1 MNNNSGQWVIKLQ
14 SDQVKGP
21 YSTDAINKM
30 IVNGAFTGSEEVC
43 SYPEGEWK
51 LLTKQPEFY
60 DALLESL
67 ENPVEVDN
75 KRTQKM
81 EAETVIRTAEPAK
94 EEIPIP
100 KIQNI
105 DDLKELLEQERK
117 AEEVRQKSQKNMS
130 LAKSSSA
137 SPVAYQQMDLNLAGA
152 AQENIINDQ
161 DKNLEIQLT
170 DIKKLQQ
177 KEIKKLIP
185 FVLAAIFFIGAV
197 TYFFYPE
204 DKDARAGW
212 ALLTPQKND
221 EAISDAELKEY
232 KRNAARAFQSG
243 ILEKI
248 LASQQNLVRAVEGAP
263 KDLEAQGLLCMVY
276 EQIWPYTKQNQSD
289 LKSILT
295 VTQMARAINPISNYS
310 DSCQT
315 IFLLTKGQSKEARS
329 LLEKALDNPVEE
341 KFSLSAFLYLIK
353 AEILESENN
362 FINAAAYYEQ
372 AAKLWPQW
380 MTARFGLARMYY
392 KQGKFAEAREQYLE
406 MYNSN
411 KELKAALYGLALV
424 ELKGSKDPEK
434 ALPYFSNGFEIKQKL
449 PKDFL
454 TEALLNYAQ
463 ILMDRKEN
471 KKALEVAQV
480 GYRES
485 PSHRALKELV
495 VTLGGDE
502 KVENAQSEIMLIG
515 DQFANAGDCLV
526 AQAQYKAAFELD
538 SKNAA
543 AAFKAGRCLWKINQ
557 TRDAISWLDK
567 SIGADSNMLQ
577 AYVLKADY
585 ESQKFNFSN
594 AARTLQMASKKFSQ
608 SHEITKAQ
616 ALLEF
621 RKNNMVGAIQYGERA
636 VKLYNA
642 DVELLTLL
650 AQAHVFY
657 YMNAPSVGKDSLAK
671 KENSKELALK
681 YSGRAVDLEPAWP
694 ESQITVAKVMA
705 ATDGPIR
712 GESYLKQLI
721 KNYPYTI
728 EYRVALADFYKSN
741 EKYTDAAGM
750 YEEVVSIDGK
760 NKRANFGLAE
770 TYRILNK
777 PELAQ
782 RYYNLTSVLD
792 PSDVEPMFANAKLLI
807 ETAAGNEIKA
817 KTEQALAKLELVKKI
832 NPDFPKVSFLMAKC
846 YLELNDYQKA
856 MDMIK
861 EEKTRNPNI
870 ADSFILAAEIY
881 YRKAQFKE
889 CAAEYSAAI
898 KMRPSSAELY
908 VKSAV
913 CYRSSDA
920 VEIAED
926 MLAIALQKESGFPEI
941 YREQGYIFEKKGNP
955 PQAVLSFKKY
965 ILLSPNAPDRDIVVS
980 KIKQLGGEP
989 D

>member
-1 MNNNSGQWVIKLQ
+1 MSNNSGQWVIRIQ

-30 IVNGAFTGSEEVC
+30 IVYGAFSGSEEIC

-81 EAETVIRTAEPAK
+81 EAETQIRAVEPAK
-94 EEIPIP
+94 EEVPIP
-100 KIQNI
+100 KIQNT
-105 DDLKELLEQERK
+105 DDLKNLLEQERK
-117 AEEVRQKSQKNMS
+117 AEEVRQKSKKNKS
-130 LAKSSSA
+130 LARPSIASQAGA
-137 SPVAYQQMDLNLAGA
+137 SPA
-152 AQENIINDQ
+152 NIMNDR

-170 DIKKLQQ
+170 DIQKLQQ
-177 KEIKKLIP
+177 NEIKKIIP
-185 FVLAAIFFIGAV
+185 FVLVAIILIGAV
-197 TYFFYPE
+197 AYFFNS
-204 DKDARAGW
+204 KNKSSTTGW
-212 ALLTPQKND
+212 ALLAPQNNA

-232 KRNAARAFQSG
+232 KRNAAKAFQTG
-243 ILEKI
+243 ILEKV
-248 LASQQNLVRAVEGAP
+248 LALQPTLVLAVEGAP
-263 KDLEAQGLLCMVY
+263 KDLEALGLLCMVY
-276 EQIWPYTKQNQSD
+276 GQIWPYTKQSQSD
-289 LKSILT
+289 LKSILK
-295 VTQMARAINPISNYS
+295 VTQMARATNPISNYS

-315 IFLLTKGQSKEARS
+315 IFLLTKGQGKEARS
-329 LLEKALDNPVEE
+329 LLEKALDNPIEE
-341 KFSLSAFLYLIK
+341 KFSLGAFLYLIK

-362 FINAAAYYEQ
+362 FINAGAYYDQ
-372 AAKLWPQW
+372 AVKLWPQW
-380 MTARFGLARMYY
+380 NTARFGLARMYY
-392 KQGKFAEAREQYLE
+392 KQGKFAEAREQYLA
-406 MYNSN
+406 MYNTN
-411 KELKAALYGLALV
+411 KELKAALFGLALV
-424 ELKGSKDPEK
+424 ELKASKDIEK

-449 PKDFL
+449 PRDFL
-454 TEALLNYAQ
+454 TEALFNYAQ

-471 KKALEVAQV
+471 KKALEVAQA

-495 VTLGGDE
+495 VTLGGDD

-515 DQFANAGDCLV
+515 DQFANSGDCLV

-538 SKNAA
+538 SNNAM

-557 TRDAISWLDK
+557 TRDAIAWLEK
-567 SIGADSNMLQ
+567 SIGADPNMLQ

-585 ESQKFNFSN
+585 ESQKYNFSN
-594 AARTLQMASKKFSQ
+594 AARTLQVASRKFSQ

-636 VKLYNA
+636 VKIYNA

-650 AQAHVFY
+650 ARAHVFY

-671 KENSKELALK
+671 KDSSKELALK
-681 YSGRAVDLEPAWP
+681 YSGRAIDLEPAWP
-694 ESQITVAKVMA
+694 ESQITYAKVMSA
-705 ATDGPIR
+705 SEGLIR

-728 EYRVALADFYKSN
+728 EYRVALAEHYKEN
-741 EKYTDAAGM
+741 EKYSDSATM
-750 YEEVVSIDGK
+750 YEEVVSIDSK
-760 NKRANFGLAE
+760 NKKANFGLAE

-792 PSDVEPMFANAKLLI
+792 PSDVEPMFANAKLLL
-807 ETAAGNEIKA
+807 ETAAGNEVKA

-846 YLELNDYQKA
+846 YLELNDYQKS

-861 EEKTRNPNI
+861 EEKSRNPNL
-870 ADSFILAAEIY
+870 ADSFMLAAEIF
-881 YRKAQFKE
+881 YRKGQFKE

-898 KMRPSSAELY
+898 KIRPSSAELY
-908 VKSAV
+908 VKSAI
-913 CYRSSDA
+913 CYRNSDA
-920 VEIAED
+920 LEVAED
-926 MLAIALQKESGFPEI
+926 MLAIALQKESGYAEI
-941 YREQGYIFEKKGNP
+941 YREQAFIFEKKGSP
-955 PQAVLSFKKY
+955 SQAVLLFKKY
-965 ILLSPNAPDRDIVVS
+965 ILLSPNAPDRDIVLS